1 MAEHFDAF
9 TEGVALGG
17 LRTKNEIRV
26 LLCYLLRNVSS
37 ELSKSGLNEVIQ
49 SLQLINFFE
58 TNSALASLTE
68 AGLVSVTEHD
78 GDEYYTLNEAGREY
92 AERLDTDLPINVRE
106 AVVRAALG
114 MSAREKLRGA
124 ADASIVKLE
133 RGCHVILTIRDQGE
147 VMLQTTLYAA
157 DALQAEA
164 VSERFLAAPE
174 KLYAGVID
182 LLT

>member
-1 MAEHFDAF
+1 MADQFDAF

-26 LLCYLLRNVSS
+26 LLCYLLGSISS
-37 ELSKSGLNEVIQ
+37 ELSKSGLNEIIQ

-58 TNSALASLTE
+58 TNSALSSLNE
-68 AGLVSVTEHD
+68 AGLISVSEHD
-78 GDEYYTLNEAGREY
+78 GDEYYQLNEAGREY

-106 AVVRAALG
+106 AVVRAAVG
-114 MSAREKLRGA
+114 MVAREKLRGS
-124 ADASIVKLE
+124 ADAAIKKLE
-133 RGCHVILTIRDQGE
+133 RGYHVVLTVRDQGE
-147 VMLQTTLYAA
+147 VMMQTTLYAA

-164 VSERFLAAPE
+164 VSESFLRSPE